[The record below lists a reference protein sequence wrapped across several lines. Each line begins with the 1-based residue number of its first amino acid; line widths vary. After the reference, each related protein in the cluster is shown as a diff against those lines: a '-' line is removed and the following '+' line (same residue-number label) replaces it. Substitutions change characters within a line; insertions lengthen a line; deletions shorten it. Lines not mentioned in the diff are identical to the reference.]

1 MGLEARDPRLRA
13 TCYLEKR
20 RTSPSWPVEE
30 QAECRLMCDHD
41 EGRAKI
47 DDKDFE
53 LYLVV
58 LGPSI
63 ICFMKS
69 IAASAVGWPAGVAM
83 YSASVSV

>member
-1 MGLEARDPRLRA
+1 MRALDPKRETRGRGPQV
-13 TCYLEKR
+13 TYYLEKR
-20 RTSPSWPVEE
+20 RAPAGLRVEE
-30 QAECRLMCDHD
+30 QPTVFL
-41 EGRAKI
+41 AKI
-47 DDKDFE
+47 DDKDFG

-69 IAASAVGWPAGVAM
+69 IAASAVGCPEGVAM